1 MKILSEKT
9 NKYYATVDECLAAE
23 KAFDE
28 AEAKKKAET
37 EKLNATRK
45 ARANEVEAAYKASQ
59 EAYKNYRD
67 LLDAFV
73 KDYGSFHMTVHTGN
87 LNPFDSFSQLF
98 DTFF

>member
-9 NKYYATVDECLAAE
+9 NKYYTTVDECLAAE

-28 AEAKKKAET
+28 AEAKKKAEA

-45 ARANEVEAAYKASQ
+45 DRANEVEKAYKDSIKASKH
-59 EAYKNYRD
+59 YHD
-67 LLDAFV
+67 LLNAFV

-87 LNPFDSFSQLF
+87 LNPFDSFSHLF

>member
-28 AEAKKKAET
+28 AAAKKKAEE

-45 ARANEVEAAYKASQ
+45 ERANEVENAYKASI
-59 EAYKNYRD
+59 EANKHYRE
-67 LLDAFV
+67 LLNAFV

-87 LNPFDSFSQLF
+87 LNPFDSFSHFF

>member
-28 AEAKKKAET
+28 AAAKKKAEE

-45 ARANEVEAAYKASQ
+45 ERANEVENAYKASI
-59 EAYKNYRD
+59 EANKHYRE

-87 LNPFDSFSQLF
+87 LNPFDSFSHFF

>member
-28 AEAKKKAET
+28 AAAKKKAEE

-45 ARANEVEAAYKASQ
+45 ERANEVENAYKVSI
-59 EAYKNYRD
+59 EANKHYRE

-87 LNPFDSFSQLF
+87 LNPFDSFSHFF